1 MRFIHLD
8 SVASTNE
15 SARDYIAQGDLG
27 PLWIQAGEQT
37 GGKGRRGRAWV
48 SKPGNLYCT
57 GLYPFSGDP
66 SAAARLSFAAA
77 LSVAEFAADYI
88 DQNAITLKWPND
100 ILIKG
105 AKTAGILLESG
116 SLHGH
121 GWVMVG
127 IGVNLA
133 HHPEG
138 TPYPAT
144 HILDHIPEDVFQSDE
159 PDIPTPLTAVATIA
173 RNFSKWMLIAEQRGF
188 PAIRDVWSEWAK
200 DIPGPVTV
208 NLPNES
214 FSGQGLGLG
223 ENGELQVRLE
233 DGTMRL
239 VHAGDVFYGGR

>member
-1 MRFIHLD
+1 LRFIHLD

-15 SARDYIAQGDLG
+15 SARDFIAQGDFG

-37 GGKGRRGRAWV
+37 GGKGRRGRTWV

-57 GLYPFSGDP
+57 GLYPFAGDQA
-66 SAAARLSFAAA
+66 AAARLSFAAA
-77 LSVAEFAADYI
+77 LSVAEFTAEYVDRNSI
-88 DQNAITLKWPND
+88 SLKWPND
-100 ILIKG
+100 ILING

-116 SLHGH
+116 THHGQ
-121 GWVMVG
+121 GWVMAG

-133 HHPEG
+133 RHPEG

-144 HILDHIPEDVFQSDE
+144 HIMEHIPKEVFQSDE
-159 PDIPTPLTAVATIA
+159 PDVPAPHTAVAMIA
-173 RNFSKWMLIAEQRGF
+173 RNFSKWMMIGDQRGF
-188 PAIRDVWSEWAK
+188 SAIREAWSDWAK
-200 DIPGPVTV
+200 DLPGPVTV

-214 FSGQGLGLG
+214 FSGEGLGLG

-239 VHAGDVFYGGR
+239 VHAGDVFYGGQ